1 LVKAGS
7 LALLLLSLPAAA
19 GAQTANPP
27 AAIVAAAAD
36 CWQATGATTID
47 LAKLKNNGWVEAS
60 LKDKAGKAVS
70 TPLHFFGKKGSS
82 ITIMVLPTGKTPAC
96 SVMSRVG
103 SIQDYKPLVSQ
114 LLSRLKQLEPGLKAG
129 RAGTNGAGFIGGGRI
144 VLLEP
149 TGTQT
154 APAAR
159 IVTGISAS
167 EKK

>member
-36 CWQATGATTID
+36 CWHATGPKTID
-47 LAKLKNNGWVEAS
+47 LAKLRASGWVAGG
-60 LKDKAGKAVS
+60 LTDKDGKPVS
-70 TPLHFFGKKGSS
+70 TPLRFFGRKGSS
-82 ITIMVLPTGKTPAC
+82 ITIMVLPTGKAPAC

-103 SIQDYKPLVSQ
+103 STEDYKPLVSQ
-114 LLSRLKQLEPGLKAG
+114 LLSRLKQLDPALKSG
-129 RAGTNGAGFIGGGRI
+129 RAGKNGAGFIGGERI

-154 APAAR
+154 APSAR

-167 EKK
+167 ERK